1 MEGCCGGGGYPYGMK
16 YGGIGTEEVDTEGVG
31 IGGVDTEGA
40 DIEGIETRVQVVLVL
55 IMS

>member
-1 MEGCCGGGGYPYGMK
+1 M
-16 YGGIGTEEVDTEGVG
+16 GGIGTEEVDTEGVG

>member
-1 MEGCCGGGGYPYGMK
+1 MK